1 MSHVVGSRWAA
12 LILPAALV
20 VAFSARSEVISYQGR
35 LTDPDGLP
43 IADSLYSMTF
53 SLYADST
60 GGAPL
65 WQETATVPTYRGL
78 FVHLLGAV
86 SDLPSAL
93 FADHSALFLQV
104 TLGGADL
111 APRTRL
117 AAAPSAMVARQLY
130 LTDAAGGLLGRTVN
144 DSGGAFILY
153 DTAGA
158 LGIALRGGRASDS
171 AVVFPDSA
179 INADEILDEPGIV
192 NGISS
197 DIITLSTAEMTD
209 LVTVEI
215 TIPYDG
221 LIVLYGKCYAVLSG
235 TTGPNGAQV
244 QIDAVEGG
252 LPIFPYYTQ
261 AGLSG
266 FVNTGANY
274 FPAVVTRTYYKEAG
288 TYEFRLEAKA
298 TQPSPALAQTWDHV
312 LTALY
317 FPTAYGYTT
326 VSTKTAGGVATPP
339 PGSDSRG
346 SGRLGETIRD
356 DAPLVGDSART
367 DR

>member
-197 DIITLSTAEMTD
+197 DIITLS
-209 LVTVEI
+209 
-215 TIPYDG
+215 
-221 LIVLYGKCYAVLSG
+221 
-235 TTGPNGAQV
+235 
-244 QIDAVEGG
+244 
-252 LPIFPYYTQ
+252 
-261 AGLSG
+261 
-266 FVNTGANY
+266 
-274 FPAVVTRTYYKEAG
+274 
-288 TYEFRLEAKA
+288 
-298 TQPSPALAQTWDHV
+298 
-312 LTALY
+312 
-317 FPTAYGYTT
+317 
-326 VSTKTAGGVATPP
+326 
-339 PGSDSRG
+339 
-346 SGRLGETIRD
+346 
-356 DAPLVGDSART
+356 
-367 DR
+367 